1 MAGGWRIGNAP
12 CSWGALEFEG
22 LTGAA
27 IGPAQMLDELR
38 DTGYTGTE
46 LGDWGFMPTVPNA
59 LRAELTSRELAMI
72 GAFVPVALRDPDAHR
87 AGEAAALHVARL
99 LAAVAD
105 DAPETERPCL
115 VLADEN
121 GTVPARTQGAGRVT
135 AEQGLSTGEWRTFAQ
150 GAERIA
156 RAVRAETGLRTVF
169 HHHCAGFVE
178 TPDEIARFLDLT
190 DPALINLVFDTGHYL
205 YGAGDND
212 PLAVL
217 AGLDRFGSRIG
228 QCPLQGLR
236 AARRDRGARCG
247 VGLLRGGA
255 ARRLLR
261 TRAGRGALPQRGGA
275 AARAGLRWLD
285 RGGAGRA
292 PRPRHPAC
300 ERGAESSLSG
310 GSRFVR
316 GSRQ

>member
-1 MAGGWRIGNAP
+1 MTGGWRIGNAP

-27 IGPAQMLDELR
+27 IGPARMLDELR

-46 LGDWGFMPTVPNA
+46 LGDWGFMPTVPTA

-87 AGEAAALHVARL
+87 AGEVAALRVARL
-99 LAAVAD
+99 LAAVAE

-121 GTVPARTQGAGRVT
+121 GTIPARTKGAGRIT
-135 AEQGLSTGEWRTFAQ
+135 AGQGLSAGEWRIFAQ

-169 HHHCAGFVE
+169 HHQCAGFVE

-228 QCPLQGLR
+228 HVHFKDCEPHV
-236 AARRDRGARCG
+236 ATEARG
-247 VGLLRGGA
+247 VGWDYFTAVRHGVFCEL
-255 ARRLLR
+255 
-261 TRAGRGALPQRGGA
+261 GRGAVPFLSVAERLRAQGYSGWIVVEQDVLPGLGTPRES
-275 AARAGLRWLD
+275 AARNRAYLAALGL
-285 RGGAGRA
+285 
-292 PRPRHPAC
+292 
-300 ERGAESSLSG
+300 
-310 GSRFVR
+310 
-316 GSRQ
+316 